1 MAKVSL
7 RNLADVRT
15 KDKNLGQTMDD
26 VVTHLTQHKTDIQDL
41 QQWLEKIRKIL
52 NI

>member
-1 MAKVSL
+1 MAKVNL

-15 KDKNLGQTMDD
+15 KDKNLGQTLDD
-26 VVTHLTQHKTDIQDL
+26 VVTHLTLNKTDINDL
-41 QQWLEKIRKIL
+41 QQWIDKIRKIL